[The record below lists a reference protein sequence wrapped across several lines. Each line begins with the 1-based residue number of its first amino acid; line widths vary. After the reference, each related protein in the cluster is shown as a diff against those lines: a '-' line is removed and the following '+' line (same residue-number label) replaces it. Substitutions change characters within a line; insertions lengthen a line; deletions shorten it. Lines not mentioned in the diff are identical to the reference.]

1 MENVPKR
8 VLSRTTSQPVFSN
21 LPTDHSDERIITS
34 PLSLPPPEDFVSF
47 NTESRRLYSA
57 PGLNAEGRNELLG
70 GSEESLSVSWEDSDE
85 GEMNEEFYDMIP
97 SQLYAKIL
105 KEKDRIHNAD
115 SDEESSFSDKDKTQ
129 RLEEQIKLHHLHQLM
144 KAFQEHKPDD
154 IVKQAGSA
162 YFPAKVEKR
171 TPGAMNLEEFKA
183 TVAQVLRTHEYEEY
197 LEKLFTKLDTSLDG
211 YVDWNEFCTYMLLLY
226 RENDYMRTKREIP
239 FLVEPKLRH
248 IVHNRQEQTTKIV
261 ATTGTVRYITI
272 SKEGVVNVWQPSLNY
287 VEKYYSIT
295 NEENDSSG
303 QKRRF
308 KTWVTDAIFLPNCN
322 KLVIGSTSRDIRFY
336 DCSTNQHFEEFQ
348 LFAMSD
354 VPYCFDYWYDVKN
367 PSNPSKLI
375 FGVDTGYIHTM
386 TFKKPVSQLFE
397 TPFKNDEGVQK
408 IFWSEIEK
416 GQQSQ
421 FVAHE
426 KISHGD
432 PTLQVLPD
440 IVKQVMYLPDNDYII
455 SSTSSAQQSL
465 VISPADR
472 KEFKK
477 SYVFNIDK
485 GIESFDHNKNLNIMV
500 TGSLDHMVRIW
511 NPYVTSKPMAVLQ
524 GHATGV
530 IGVKI
535 HEGLVQVFSY
545 SKDAVIKVWDIK
557 EHSCLQTVVL
567 KFPSSIH
574 GRMPE
579 HGTFPMHMQPAPHNA
594 LLVTCNDYIGMLKLG
609 NISQPKNLDAVTHD
623 SQLCG
628 AIYNKTFKQI
638 VTGCDSSNVAVWEL
652 ESGNKAIVFSNAH
665 GDEEITCM
673 AFDESYRRL
682 LTGARNGTIKVWNF
696 QNGHNLHKLEP
707 VSEAEVTGI
716 FPCADRKI
724 IIAVGW
730 SRKIAQY
737 DDSDPDNMYIPA
749 NLHWKGGQ
757 IHQDDILAMD
767 HAPPNYLATGGY
779 DGEIAVWDTETE
791 KMIIRLRKGQQADI
805 LKKIEAIK
813 EMSVL
818 SKNSTTTESQMS
830 VDDHPLSPT
839 KVPRP
844 NSRHRKSHRVPRGQ
858 PSPVDKLLFLP
869 TRLTSKT
876 SDAAMLISSEAGYLH
891 WWALFGAKHEV
902 GYFYAPDTKDESV
915 LGLCTNP
922 SNDTLYTG
930 DTSGNIKVWD
940 ISGYCRH
947 AEERRI
953 KTSPELLESWK
964 AHDSSIV
971 SLEYIEHE
979 DGNYIVSAS
988 TDQAARLWSTE
999 GHYVGTFGQKK
1010 SWNLKN
1016 KSTWMHPKTPWS
1028 TKSVSSS
1035 ADSKK
1040 SRKHSKTDSVSSMKT
1055 LNNGEVEKE
1064 EVTPVAN
1071 GVSRE
1076 TTENGEI
1083 ERPSRE
1089 RAKQLQEGE
1098 ELNGEGEDSVDSDFN
1113 LGIRSQS
1120 FATGPPRVE
1129 RSQTFLGAKVAQ
1141 QLQTIKESRI
1151 DRRNRLSKDVNF
1163 KDIHK
1168 FGKICSPY
1176 RALNTKDVEEIQIPT
1191 ILPMSQ
1197 RMLNKGYNPENM
1209 TSDTLKNMDFSY
1221 GSPDTPPTEDQAGE
1235 RSKDKIPI
1243 KSQTAGSH
1251 RKPVRLT
1258 PLKKTNTVM

>member
-1 MENVPKR
+1 MSTSLAASEVRKKNVPRRMFGKKARKNKAIQSWRRAAQLIIPVAHTIGALKQASERKR
-8 VLSRTTSQPVFSN
+8 RK
-21 LPTDHSDERIITS
+21 
-34 PLSLPPPEDFVSF
+34 SF
-47 NTESRRLYSA
+47 NNPE
-57 PGLNAEGRNELLG
+57 NIEN
-70 GSEESLSVSWEDSDE
+70 
-85 GEMNEEFYDMIP
+85 
-97 SQLYAKIL
+97 
-105 KEKDRIHNAD
+105 
-115 SDEESSFSDKDKTQ
+115 FSDKDKTQ
-129 RLEEQIKLHHLHQLM
+129 RLEEQIKLHHLHLLM
-144 KAFQEHKPDD
+144 KAFQEHRPED

-183 TVAQVLRTHEYEEY
+183 TVAQVLRTQEYEEY

-261 ATTGTVRYITI
+261 ASTGTVRYITI
-272 SKEGVVNVWQPSLNY
+272 SKEGIVNVWQPSLNY

-295 NEENDSSG
+295 NDESDTSG

-367 PSNPSKLI
+367 PGNPSKLI
-375 FGVDTGYIHTM
+375 FGVDTGYIHTI

-432 PTLQVLPD
+432 PSLQVLPD

-455 SSTSSAQQSL
+455 SSTSSALQSL

-472 KEFKK
+472 KDFKR

-485 GIESFDHNKNLNIMV
+485 GIESFDHNKNLNILV
-500 TGSLDHMVRIW
+500 TGSLDHVVRIW
-511 NPYVTSKPMAVLQ
+511 NPYVTAKPMAVLQ

-579 HGTFPMHMQPAPHNA
+579 HGTFPIHMQPAPHNA
-594 LLVTCNDYIGMLKLG
+594 VLVTCNDYLGMLKLG
-609 NISQPKNLDAVTHD
+609 HTSQPKNLDAVTHD

-628 AIYNKTFKQI
+628 AIYNKTFKQV
-638 VTGCDSSNVAVWEL
+638 VTGCDSSNIAVWEL

-673 AFDESYRRL
+673 AFDDSYRRL

-696 QNGHNLHKLEP
+696 QNGHNLHKLES

-716 FPCADRKI
+716 FPSVDRKI

-749 NLHWKGGQ
+749 NLRWKGGQ
-757 IHQDDILAMD
+757 IHQDDILSMD
-767 HAPPNYLATGGY
+767 FSPPNYLATGGY

-791 KMIIRLRKGQQADI
+791 KMFIRLRKGQQADI
-805 LKKIEAIK
+805 LKKIEAMK
-813 EMSVL
+813 EMSIL
-818 SKNSTTTESQMS
+818 SKNSIATATESQMS
-830 VDDHPLSPT
+830 ADDHPLSPT
-839 KVPRP
+839 KIPRP

-869 TRLTSKT
+869 SRITSKT

-902 GYFYAPDTKDESV
+902 GYFYAPDTPDESV
-915 LGLCTNP
+915 LGLCADP
-922 SNDTLYTG
+922 SNDALYTG
-930 DTSGNIKVWD
+930 DTTGAIKVWN

-947 AEERRI
+947 AEDKRI
-953 KTSPELLESWK
+953 KTSPELIGSWR

-988 TDQAARLWSTE
+988 TDHTARLWSTE

-1016 KSTWMHPKTPWS
+1016 KSTWIHPKTPWS

-1035 ADSKK
+1035 DSKK
-1040 SRKHSKTDSVSSMKT
+1040 NRKHSKTDSISSVKT
-1055 LNNGEVEKE
+1055 LTNSEVEKE
-1064 EVTPVAN
+1064 DQAAPVSN
-1071 GVSRE
+1071 GISRE
-1076 TTENGEI
+1076 NTEQGEM

-1089 RAKQLQEGE
+1089 RARRLQDGE
-1098 ELNGEGEDSVDSDFN
+1098 VDGEREDTVDSDFS
-1113 LGIRSQS
+1113 LGIRSQA
-1120 FATGPPRVE
+1120 FAAGPPKME
-1129 RSQTFLGAKVAQ
+1129 RSQTFLGTRVAQ

-1176 RALNTKDVEEIQIPT
+1176 RALNTKDVEEIKIPT

-1209 TSDTLKNMDFSY
+1209 NTDTLKSMDLSY
-1221 GSPDTPPTEDQAGE
+1221 GSPDTPPTGEQTGE

-1243 KSQTAGSH
+1243 KSQTAAGH
-1251 RKPVRLT
+1251 RKPVRLA

>member
-1 MENVPKR
+1 MYM
-8 VLSRTTSQPVFSN
+8 T
-21 LPTDHSDERIITS
+21 
-34 PLSLPPPEDFVSF
+34 
-47 NTESRRLYSA
+47 
-57 PGLNAEGRNELLG
+57 RNFMM
-70 GSEESLSVSWEDSDE
+70 SKK
-85 GEMNEEFYDMIP
+85 NC
-97 SQLYAKIL
+97 
-105 KEKDRIHNAD
+105 
-115 SDEESSFSDKDKTQ
+115 SFSDKDKTQ

-154 IVKQAGSA
+154 IIKQAGSA

-183 TVAQVLRTHEYEEY
+183 TVAQVLKTNEYEEY

-248 IVHNRQEQTTKIV
+248 IVHNRQEQTTKMV

-295 NEENDSSG
+295 NDENDSSG

-354 VPYCFDYWYDVKN
+354 VPYCFDYWYDTKN

-375 FGVDTGYIHTM
+375 FGVDTGYIHTI

-421 FVAHE
+421 FVSHE

-432 PTLQVLPD
+432 HTLQALPD
-440 IVKQVMYLPDNDYII
+440 IVKQVLYLPDNDYII

-472 KEFKK
+472 KDFKK
-477 SYVFNIDK
+477 TYVFNIDK
-485 GIESFDHNKNLNIMV
+485 GIESFDHNKNLNILV

-511 NPYVTSKPMAVLQ
+511 NPYVPSKPMAVLQ

-557 EHSCLQTVVL
+557 EHACLQTVVL

-579 HGTFPMHMQPAPHNA
+579 HGTFPMHMQPGPHNA

-609 NISQPKNLDAVTHD
+609 HTSQPKNLDAVTHD

-628 AIYNKTFKQI
+628 AIYNKTFKQV

-673 AFDESYRRL
+673 AFDDSYRRL

-696 QNGHNLHKLEP
+696 QNGHNLHKLES

-716 FPCADRKI
+716 YPCAERKI
-724 IIAVGW
+724 IISVGW
-730 SRKIAQY
+730 SRKIAEY

-749 NLHWKGGQ
+749 NLGWKGGQ
-757 IHQDDILAMD
+757 IHQDDILSMD

-791 KMIIRLRKGQQADI
+791 KMFLRLRKGQQADI
-805 LKKIEAIK
+805 LKKIEAMK

-818 SKNSTTTESQMS
+818 SKNSMATESQLS
-830 VDDHPLSPT
+830 ADDHPLSPT
-839 KVPRP
+839 KVARP

-902 GYFYAPDTKDESV
+902 GYFYAPDNKDESV
-915 LGLCTNP
+915 LGLCTDP
-922 SNDTLYTG
+922 SNNTLYTG
-930 DTSGNIKVWD
+930 DTTGHIKAWD

-947 AEERRI
+947 AEENRI
-953 KTSPELLESWK
+953 KTSPELVGSWR

-971 SLEYIEHE
+971 SLEFIEHE
-979 DGNYIVSAS
+979 DGSYIVSAS
-988 TDQAARLWSTE
+988 TDQTARLWSTE

-1016 KSTWMHPKTPWS
+1016 KSTWVHPKTPWS
-1028 TKSVSSS
+1028 TKSVTSS

-1040 SRKHSKTDSVSSMKT
+1040 NRKHSKSDSMSSSKT
-1055 LNNGEVEKE
+1055 LTNDGGKE
-1064 EVTPVAN
+1064 DAGPEMVN

-1076 TTENGEI
+1076 TTENGDM
-1083 ERPSRE
+1083 ERPSGE
-1089 RAKQLQEGE
+1089 RGRRIQDNGE
-1098 ELNGEGEDSVDSDFN
+1098 EGLNGEGEDTIDSDFS
-1113 LGIRSQS
+1113 LSMRSQS
-1120 FATGPPRVE
+1120 FAMGPPKVE

-1197 RMLNKGYNPENM
+1197 RMMNKGYDPESMNV
-1209 TSDTLKNMDFSY
+1209 DTLKNMDFSY
-1221 GSPDTPPTEDQAGE
+1221 GSPDTPPAGDQTGE
-1235 RSKDKIPI
+1235 RSKDRMPI
-1243 KSQTAGSH
+1243 KSQTAGTH
-1251 RKPVRLT
+1251 RRPARLA